1 MCDIRYFRM
10 ARHHFISAK
19 EALKC
24 FSWDELFINDT
35 AYKLQQCVEF
45 TLKAFLECKG
55 VTVSET
61 HQLNKL
67 IRMSKDNGSACII
80 TEWLEKNAIQITEWE
95 SQTRYNFDYYLE
107 LQQIQEAISEID
119 KFLSVNGLTDI
130 RDPEI
135 TKDIEEKLLSII
147 PKNYA
152 PTDNF
157 ELNVYYHIFKKRLS
171 QKKVAE

>member
-1 MCDIRYFRM
+1 
-10 ARHHFISAK
+10 
-19 EALKC
+19 
-24 FSWDELFINDT
+24 
-35 AYKLQQCVEF
+35 
-45 TLKAFLECKG
+45 
-55 VTVSET
+55 
-61 HQLNKL
+61 
-67 IRMSKDNGSACII
+67 MSKDNGSACII

-147 PKNYA
+147 PKNCA

>member
-1 MCDIRYFRM
+1 M
-10 ARHHFISAK
+10 
-19 EALKC
+19 
-24 FSWDELFINDT
+24 
-35 AYKLQQCVEF
+35 EF

-55 VTVSET
+55 VTVPET

-135 TKDIEEKLLSII
+135 TKDIEE
-147 PKNYA
+147 NY
-152 PTDNF
+152 
-157 ELNVYYHIFKKRLS
+157 
-171 QKKVAE
+171 